1 MTIIV
6 IFRFFRFQVGGT
18 RLAGKIARKEGVAI
32 NLGGGFHHC
41 SKDRGGGFCP
51 YADISLVVNE
61 ALQENDCKLVM
72 IIDLDAHQ
80 VSQNTEK
87 KTISFVSIMW
97 HIFQRVMDT
106 KEILLATQKYLLLMY
121 LIKIYTQRI
130 HMQKLPFQ
138 KL

>member
-1 MTIIV
+1 MIII

-41 SKDRGGGFCP
+41 SKNHGGGFCP
-51 YADISLVVNE
+51 YADISLVVND

-80 VSQNTEK
+80 VSQNTRKNHYSCFK
-87 KTISFVSIMW
+87 KYSQFSI
-97 HIFQRVMDT
+97 F
-106 KEILLATQKYLLLMY
+106 
-121 LIKIYTQRI
+121 
-130 HMQKLPFQ
+130 
-138 KL
+138 